1 MTVSKTDFSKIP
13 SISGNNMF
21 SLKCE
26 EVLIRKEPTRASYT
40 VCQHTILAFKE
51 GRLPPGSFSEC
62 VTAIRGGKCKALKMM
77 VEEVR
82 AGESL
87 YFEDYGALIA
97 EVAARNNQSSFGGQR
112 KTKSAM
118 SLLPSRKSKAEDT
131 TKTGEFEAITDLHS
145 ALVQEENT

>member
-1 MTVSKTDFSKIP
+1 
-13 SISGNNMF
+13 MF
-21 SLKCE
+21 SVKCE
-26 EVLIRKEPTRASYT
+26 EVQIRKEPTRASYT
-40 VCQHTILAFKE
+40 VCQHTVLAFKE
-51 GRLPPGSFSEC
+51 NRLPPGSFADC
-62 VTAIRGGKCKALKMM
+62 VAAIRGGKCQALRMM

-87 YFEDYGALIA
+87 YYEDYGDLIA
-97 EVAARNNQSSFGGQR
+97 EVAARNKQSSFGGQR
-112 KTKSAM
+112 KAKPAM